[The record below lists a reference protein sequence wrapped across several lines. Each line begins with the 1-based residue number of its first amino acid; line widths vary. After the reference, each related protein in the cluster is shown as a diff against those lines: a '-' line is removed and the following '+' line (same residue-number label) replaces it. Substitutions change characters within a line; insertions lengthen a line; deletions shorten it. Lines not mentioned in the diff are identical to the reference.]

1 MDNWDLV
8 FTDNALDAA
17 AERALA
23 QKTGARGLRTI
34 LEQALLDVM
43 YELPNIKGTG
53 KCVVDENAI
62 LGTSDVTLLN
72 LKGEKL
78 PLSYKEQKSA

>member
-43 YELPNIKGTG
+43 YEL
-53 KCVVDENAI
+53 
-62 LGTSDVTLLN
+62 LRTS
-72 LKGEKL
+72 
-78 PLSYKEQKSA
+78 Y